1 MRQVST
7 FLFLWMFGVIA
18 LAQETGTIPWSEDFS
33 ELANGE
39 VPEGWKGDATNNWG
53 VFGAANA
60 GGTSPE
66 MVFWWQPE
74 GEGTYDLSTPTIKT
88 SGYTELQFSFKHRIR
103 NFGDPGLYTLS
114 VKALSGG
121 TVFPIAEW
129 VDPGTMAAEE
139 LTFILTAADHKV
151 GSDDFQIIW
160 TFEGPTNNITQ
171 WDIDDISL
179 TEVGA
184 EGVLQISPAA
194 HVFDDQQIGT
204 SSEVQ
209 VFTLENTGSAAL
221 DISPEQISLRAT
233 DAQSTDFKLMTYNI
247 WFDSQ
252 NWPARLNYMLSE
264 IREINPDVICLQE
277 VIQRTNLPNQAATLA
292 DSLGYFYVFASVDGP
307 GSATRFGNAILS
319 RYPIVEDNW
328 VALKPLN
335 DFRTALHARIEVAG
349 NDIDIYNT
357 HLHNTAVGVNI
368 RTEQITDLLAFV
380 EETQLEGP
388 GYQFLCGDFNSN
400 PDWEEM
406 QLVYEVF
413 EDVYPIFHPDHLDPI
428 HGTLNFNLEH
438 QQRRI
443 DYVFFKREGSE
454 RIKPQSASIEI
465 DEQSPTGIWGSDHF
479 AVVGDFR
486 IESDADDFVLTNLEE
501 SVSLQPGETVGISVA
516 FAPKTIG
523 EKSAFLIVDTLE
535 VAISGLA
542 FDATVRSFP
551 YQENFDGL
559 SNGTLPQGWN
569 RTSNNWGAFGAN
581 TAGGEAPEMNFWWQP
596 VSSGTF
602 VLSSPFIDTE
612 GLDSMELSYKYRV
625 NDFGDPGIYT
635 LKVAVVTEA
644 DTIVLEEWVDPATIE
659 PTEFA
664 MKLYSGEHGVGE
676 GLVRLAWIF
685 EGQTDNI
692 VQWDFDDVLLEA
704 LPALSISPEISEF
717 GIQEINEFS
726 DPRVFEL
733 RNVGGGIIDITPEDI
748 SIEGDGATD
757 FVLLNLVEAVS
768 LEGELIASISVVFAP
783 ETEGVKTATLQ
794 VLDQEIPLSGEGF
807 DPAIR
812 ELPWS
817 EGFDGLA
824 GGGIPI
830 GWASD
835 AENWGAFNANNA
847 GGEAPEMVFWW
858 QPESSGQFYL
868 VSPRVLTGDADSL
881 AFSFK
886 YRIRNFGSPGIYTLK
901 AVTISEGIE
910 RVIGEWVNPDFVAAT
925 EFSTILTQEDHAL
938 GADDLR
944 FAWIFDGQTDNITEW
959 DIDDILLDTLVLD
972 PILQVAPETID
983 FGIIEGESAS
993 APRDIVISNVGGGAL
1008 LVGPDDIVL
1017 SGANPED
1024 FVLDNL
1030 TEEVSLGA
1038 FESISIQVAFVPQS
1052 LGNKSANVSILD
1064 EEVGLTGNAVE
1075 PSPYFVYSDF
1085 TIVENG
1091 REFTNVGGFREVAGF
1106 SAGNLTALDKSGEG
1120 DFGNVVVE
1128 LDYDMSLSE
1137 SRTVYYMWAFP
1148 NVDLS
1153 EHNRMVIYAR
1163 AESAATSVKINLQDT
1178 DGINASDGGSETFI
1192 DIGTDWTL
1200 VDFPVSEMALASW
1213 ATNPPDMTRIQK
1225 VDMEFVRDVTEP
1237 ESNTVFLDLVGFY
1250 FDESVA
1256 TEEEK
1261 LQASN
1266 FSILPNPAGS
1276 TLMVRLEQD
1285 SKVSIITLTGQT
1297 ILEQS
1302 MSTGETALDISK
1314 LPAGVYFVKATKGN
1328 KQSVRKL
1335 IKE

>member
-1 MRQVST
+1 M
-7 FLFLWMFGVIA
+7 MAI
-18 LAQETGTIPWSEDFS
+18 AQEAETIPWSEDFS
-33 ELANGE
+33 GLSNGE
-39 VPEGWKGDATNNWG
+39 IPEGWKGDGTNNWG
-53 VFGAANA
+53 VFDAANA
-60 GGTSPE
+60 GGTAPE

-74 GEGTYDLSTPTIKT
+74 GEGTYELSSPELKT
-88 SGYTELQFSFKHRIR
+88 APFSELQLSFKHRIR
-103 NFGDPGLYTLS
+103 NFGDPGLYTLK
-114 VKALSGG
+114 VEALSGG
-121 TVFPIAEW
+121 TAYPIAEW
-129 VDPGTMAAEE
+129 VDPGTMDAEE
-139 LTFILTAADHKV
+139 LTFTLTAAEHKV
-151 GSDDFQIIW
+151 GSDDFKIIW
-160 TFEGPTNNITQ
+160 TFEGPTNNISQ
-171 WDIDDISL
+171 WDIDDVSL

-184 EGVLQISPAA
+184 EGVLQISPTD
-194 HVFDDQQIGT
+194 HVYDDQQIGT
-204 SSEVQ
+204 SSDVQ
-209 VFTLENTGSAAL
+209 IFTLENTGGAPL
-221 DISPEQISLRAT
+221 DVSPDQISIRAA

-335 DFRTALHARIEVAG
+335 DFRTAIHARIEVAG

-368 RTEQITDLLAFV
+368 RTEQINDLLAFV

-388 GYQFLCGDFNSN
+388 GYQFLTGDFNSN

-406 QLVYEVF
+406 QLVYDVF
-413 EDVYPIFHPDHLDPI
+413 EDIYPIFHPDHLDPV
-428 HGTLNFNLEH
+428 HGTLNFNLGH

-454 RIKPQSASIEI
+454 RINPQSASIEI
-465 DEQSPTGIWGSDHF
+465 DEQNDSGIWGSDHF

-501 SVSLQPGETVGISVA
+501 NVSLQPGETVDVSVA

-535 VAISGLA
+535 VSISGFA

-551 YQENFDGL
+551 YEENFDGL
-559 SNGTLPQGWN
+559 SNGTLPPGWD
-569 RTSNNWGAFGAN
+569 RTSSNWGAFGAN

-596 VSSGTF
+596 VSNGTF
-602 VLSSPFIDTE
+602 ILSSPFIDTE

-625 NDFGDPGIYT
+625 NDFGDPGLYT
-635 LKVAVVTEA
+635 LKVAVVTEV
-644 DTIVLEEWVDPATIE
+644 DTIILEEWVDPTTIE

-704 LPALSISPEISEF
+704 LPALSISPEEGTF
-717 GIQEINEFS
+717 GVQEINEFS
-726 DPRVFEL
+726 EPIVFEL
-733 RNVGGGIIDITPEDI
+733 KNVGGGVIDITPEDI
-748 SIEGDGATD
+748 SITGDGAED
-757 FVLLNLVEAVS
+757 FVLLNLAETVS
-768 LEGELIASISVVFAP
+768 LEGDLVASISVVFAP
-783 ETEGVKTATLQ
+783 VSEGPASAILQ
-794 VLDQEIPLSGEGF
+794 VLDQVIPLSGEGF

-817 EGFDGLA
+817 EGFDGLT
-824 GGGIPI
+824 GGGIPT

-886 YRIRNFGSPGIYTLK
+886 YRIRNFGDPGIYTLK

-910 RVIGEWVNPDFVAAT
+910 RVIGEWVNPGFVAAT
-925 EFSTILTQEDHAL
+925 EFSAVLTQEDHAL

-944 FAWIFDGQTDNITEW
+944 FAWIFEGQTDNITEW

-972 PILQVAPETID
+972 PILQVQPEVID
-983 FGIIEGESAS
+983 FGTIEGESAS

-1008 LVGPDDIVL
+1008 VVEPDDIVL
-1017 SGANPED
+1017 SGSNSED
-1024 FVLDNL
+1024 FVLTNL
-1030 TEEVSLGA
+1030 TEEVTLGPL
-1038 FESISIQVAFVPQS
+1038 ESVSVQVTFVPQS
-1052 LGNKSANVSILD
+1052 LGNKSAILNVQD
-1064 EEVGLTGNAVE
+1064 ETVDLQGNAVE

-1085 TIVENG
+1085 TIVEGG
-1091 REFTNVGGFREVAGF
+1091 REYTNVGGFREVAGF
-1106 SAGNLTALDKSGEG
+1106 SAGNLTAMDIPGEG
-1120 DFGNVVVE
+1120 DYGNVVVE
-1128 LDYDMSLSE
+1128 LDYDMSLSQ
-1137 SRTVYYMWAFP
+1137 SRNVYYMWAFP
-1148 NVDLS
+1148 QVDLS
-1153 EHNRMVIYAR
+1153 EYNRIVVYAR
-1163 AESAATSVKINLQDT
+1163 AETAATSVKINLQDT
-1178 DGINASDGGSETFI
+1178 DGINATDGGSETFI

-1200 VDFPVSEMALASW
+1200 VDIPVGQMELASW
-1213 ATNPPDMTRIQK
+1213 AENPPDMSRIQK
-1225 VDMEFVRDVTEP
+1225 IDMEFVTDVTEP
-1237 ESNTVFLDLVGFY
+1237 TANTIYLDLIGFY

-1266 FSILPNPAGS
+1266 FSILPNPAGN
-1276 TLMVRLEQD
+1276 TLMIRLEQD
-1285 SKVSIITLTGQT
+1285 SRVSIHTLTGQT
-1297 ILEQS
+1297 VLDQS
-1302 MSTGETALDISK
+1302 MGVGETTLDISK
-1314 LPAGVYFVKATKGN
+1314 LPAGVYFVKATKGSR
-1328 KQSVRKL
+1328 QSVRKL
-1335 IKE
+1335 VKE